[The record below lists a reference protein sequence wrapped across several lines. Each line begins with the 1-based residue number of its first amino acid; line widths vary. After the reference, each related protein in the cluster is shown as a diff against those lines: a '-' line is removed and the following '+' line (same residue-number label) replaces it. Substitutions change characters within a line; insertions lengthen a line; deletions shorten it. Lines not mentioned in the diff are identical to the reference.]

1 MPEIVADILRGYHP
15 FAERCDNT
23 SNRESSD
30 LTDRGGL
37 TMAKSPQ
44 LDQVIRLIR
53 ARATAP
59 RKSLEEDRVS
69 YETML
74 SAMTSDDDIA
84 TERVGAG
91 GVPAEW
97 ISAPGADHATVLLY
111 LHGGG
116 YVLGSMRTH
125 RVMLGHLARASGC
138 NVLGL
143 DYRLAPENPFPAPVE
158 DTLAAYRWLLTKGY
172 DHRKIVLAGDSA
184 GGGLVVAALVAMRYV
199 GEPLPAAGVCLSPWV
214 DMEATGQSFVT
225 NAASDP
231 SVAKDRILR
240 MAGVYLAGK
249 SPQAPLASPIHA
261 DLCGLPPLLVQVG
274 SIETLLD
281 DAKALTERAQAAGVQ
296 VELEVWDDMPHVWQ
310 HFAPMLPEAQQ
321 AIARIGEFVRKSV
334 A

>member
-1 MPEIVADILRGYHP
+1 
-15 FAERCDNT
+15 
-23 SNRESSD
+23 
-30 LTDRGGL
+30 
-37 TMAKSPQ
+37 MASSPQ
-44 LDQVIRLIR
+44 LDRVISLIR

-59 RKSLEEDRVS
+59 RKSLEDDRLS

-74 SAMTSDDDIA
+74 SAMTLDDDVA

-97 ISAPGADHATVLLY
+97 VVAPRSDDASVMLY

-125 RVMLGHLARASGC
+125 RVMLSHLSRASGFK
-138 NVLGL
+138 VLGL

-158 DTLAAYRWLLTKGY
+158 DALAAYRWLLWSGY
-172 DHRKIVLAGDSA
+172 DPRKIVLAGDSA
-184 GGGLVVAALVAMRYV
+184 GGGLVVAAIVAMRYA

-214 DMEATGQSFVT
+214 DMEATGPSFVT
-225 NAASDP
+225 NATSDP
-231 SVAKDRILR
+231 SVARDRILR
-240 MAGVYLAGK
+240 LAGVYLAGK

-261 DLCGLPPLLVQVG
+261 DLRGLPPLLVQVG

-281 DAKALTERAQAAGVQ
+281 DARALAQRAQAAGVE
-296 VELEVWDDMPHVWQ
+296 VTLEVWEDMPHVWH

-321 AIARIGEFVRKSV
+321 AIARIGEFVRKYV

>member
-1 MPEIVADILRGYHP
+1 
-15 FAERCDNT
+15 
-23 SNRESSD
+23 
-30 LTDRGGL
+30 
-37 TMAKSPQ
+37 MASSPQ
-44 LDQVIRLIR
+44 LDRVISLIR

-59 RKSLEEDRVS
+59 RKSLEDDRLS

-74 SAMTSDDDIA
+74 SAMTLDDDIT

-97 ISAPGADHATVLLY
+97 VVAPRSDDASVMLY

-125 RVMLGHLARASGC
+125 RVMLSHLSRASGFK
-138 NVLGL
+138 VLGL

-158 DTLAAYRWLLTKGY
+158 DTLAAYRWLLWSGN
-172 DHRKIVLAGDSA
+172 DPRKIVLAGDSA
-184 GGGLVVAALVAMRYV
+184 GGGLVVAAIVAMRYA

-214 DMEATGQSFVT
+214 DMEATGPSFVT
-225 NAASDP
+225 NATSDP
-231 SVAKDRILR
+231 SVARDRILR
-240 MAGVYLAGK
+240 LAGVYLAGK

-261 DLCGLPPLLVQVG
+261 DLRGLPPLLVQVG

-281 DAKALTERAQAAGVQ
+281 DARALAQRAQAAGVE
-296 VELEVWDDMPHVWQ
+296 VTLEVWEDMPHVWH
-310 HFAPMLPEAQQ
+310 HFAPILPEAQQ
-321 AIARIGEFVRKSV
+321 AIARIGEFVRKYV

>member
-1 MPEIVADILRGYHP
+1 
-15 FAERCDNT
+15 
-23 SNRESSD
+23 
-30 LTDRGGL
+30 
-37 TMAKSPQ
+37 MAKSPQ
-44 LDQVIRLIR
+44 LDRVISLIR

-74 SAMTSDDDIA
+74 SSITLDDDIS

-97 ISAPGADHATVLLY
+97 IAAPGVDQAAVMLY

-125 RVMLGHLARASGC
+125 RVMLAHLARASGC
-138 NVLGL
+138 KVLGL
-143 DYRLAPENPFPAPVE
+143 EYRLAPENPFPAPVD
-158 DTLAAYRWLLTKGY
+158 DTLAAYRWLLSQGY

-184 GGGLVVAALVAMRYV
+184 GGGLVVAAMVAMRYV
-199 GEPLPAAGVCLSPWV
+199 GEPLPAAGICLSPWV

-225 NAASDP
+225 NATSDP

-240 MAGVYLAGK
+240 MAAVYLAGK

-261 DLCGLPPLLVQVG
+261 DLHGLPPLLVQVG

-281 DAKALTERAQAAGVQ
+281 DAKALTARAQAAGVS
-296 VELEVWDDMPHVWQ
+296 VEYEVWEDMPHVWQ
-310 HFAPMLPEAQQ
+310 HFAPILPEAQQ
-321 AIARIGEFVRKSV
+321 AIARIGQFVRKYV
-334 A
+334 